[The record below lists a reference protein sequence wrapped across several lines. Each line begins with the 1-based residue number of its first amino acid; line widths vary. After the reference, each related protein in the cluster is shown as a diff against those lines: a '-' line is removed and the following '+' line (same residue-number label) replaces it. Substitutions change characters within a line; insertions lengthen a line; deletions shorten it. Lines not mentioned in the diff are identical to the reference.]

1 MALERLARGASMWR
15 RIRGGAGVAGPV
27 FLAATVLSGCEREA
41 PGPSEC
47 VAFAEA
53 WFRSHPKP
61 IGRVLAVDE
70 AFDELVRDCLTEPYD
85 RTLVECVVS
94 GRSPERCRSD
104 YARRTESRR
113 EERTR

>member
-1 MALERLARGASMWR
+1 
-15 RIRGGAGVAGPV
+15 V
-27 FLAATVLSGCEREA
+27 FLAAVAVWGCEREA
-41 PGPSEC
+41 PGPTEC

-85 RTLVECVVS
+85 RTLVECVVG

-113 EERTR
+113 EEKTR